1 MSSAEFSETSLFKNL
16 RFFIGSRVL
25 KFLCFSSLYDAVVS
39 DAPQSSYPSGSLSL
53 QD

>member
-1 MSSAEFSETSLFKNL
+1 MSSAEFSETSLFKNP
-16 RFFIGSRVL
+16 RFFIGSTVL
-25 KFLCFSSLYDAVVS
+25 KVLCFSSLYDAVVS